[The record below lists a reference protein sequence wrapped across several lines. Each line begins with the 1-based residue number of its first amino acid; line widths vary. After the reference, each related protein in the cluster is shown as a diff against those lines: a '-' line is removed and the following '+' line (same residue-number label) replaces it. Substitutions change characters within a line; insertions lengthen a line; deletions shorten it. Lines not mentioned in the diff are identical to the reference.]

1 MYIGSYRYKA
11 ECLLK
16 GAIILGSVVC
26 IDVRGTK
33 RVESGQNTF
42 VAFIEMEKAFD
53 WIDHDLLS

>member
-1 MYIGSYRYKA
+1 MYIGSYREKA
-11 ECLLK
+11 EWLLK
-16 GAIILGSVVC
+16 GAIILGSFVC
-26 IDVRGTK
+26 IDVSCTK